1 MFFEA
6 LQISRKKAMVTPKKK
21 CEMFKVYFHN
31 IENSDMHID
40 FNITHSAE
48 DKWMLTTEDVFKGKQ
63 VKKSMTIGIDA
74 LKSLLKIV
82 NESFTLTKD
91 ENIRYHDE
99 DSAALMEKNHRSVI
113 TKTYAGQTTKIL
125 TLLTH
130 VLQQRDDEAVDKLE
144 IYISKYGEGECKPC
158 VAVRRWKGDKPSKIS
173 ITLKGS
179 MLKDFRVKAGYI
191 LSWIDS
197 QVNSNKLKRAHCTEE
212 QEEEVVQSKKR
223 RKSDDEKEVAEAI
236 KALIEI
242 AEKGDTPSTDHVET
256 STQTD
261 ESMHVDDV
269 DDEGVEVG
277 QSTNDD
283 DEGKSKK
290 GKGARKLSIPIGLVK
305 QKVRSLDER
314 NEKVSDCIQEAY
326 KVVLMKY
333 IRLKG
338 AEFCQKRCSPSN
350 PHNNDCIEVNVFKF
364 VTFHVSYANDNMLN
378 EGREQFTSNMIG
390 ELKKSKKFNSLKL
403 YDAHVH
409 AILDSVYDGMT
420 QRKGAV
426 YNMKD
431 ASTFLLNVLLRMIYS
446 LVESQ

>member
-1 MFFEA
+1 MFLKLFRLVNQLSFVTVESRRVFEA

-48 DKWMLTTEDVFKGKQ
+48 DKWTLTTEDVFKGKQ

-74 LKSLLKIV
+74 LKPLLKIV

-113 TKTYAGQTTKIL
+113 TKTYAGQTTKI
-125 TLLTH
+125 
-130 VLQQRDDEAVDKLE
+130 
-144 IYISKYGEGECKPC
+144 
-158 VAVRRWKGDKPSKIS
+158 PSKIS

-197 QVNSNKLKRAHCTEE
+197 QVNSNQLKRAHHTEE

-242 AEKGDTPSTDHVET
+242 AEKGDTPSTNHVET

-269 DDEGVEVG
+269 DNEGVEVG

-283 DEGKSKK
+283 DERKSKK

-338 AEFCQKRCSPSN
+338 AEFCQKRCSPNN

-378 EGREQFTSNMIG
+378 EGREQFKSNMIG
-390 ELKKSKKFNSLKL
+390 ELKKSKKFTSLKL

>member
-1 MFFEA
+1 MALTLSSHFE
-6 LQISRKKAMVTPKKK
+6 
-21 CEMFKVYFHN
+21 
-31 IENSDMHID
+31 
-40 FNITHSAE
+40 
-48 DKWMLTTEDVFKGKQ
+48 
-63 VKKSMTIGIDA
+63 
-74 LKSLLKIV
+74 IV

-99 DSAALMEKNHRSVI
+99 DSAALMEKNYRSVI
-113 TKTYAGQTTKIL
+113 TKTYAGQATKIL

-173 ITLKGS
+173 ITLKGL

-197 QVNSNKLKRAHCTEE
+197 QVNSKVNSNKLKRAHHTEE
-212 QEEEVVQSKKR
+212 QEEEVVHSKKR

-236 KALIEI
+236 KALVEI
-242 AEKGDTPSTDHVET
+242 AEKGDAPSTVHAET

-269 DDEGVEVG
+269 DDEGVEVD
-277 QSTNDD
+277 QSTND
-283 DEGKSKK
+283 ERKSKK
-290 GKGARKLSIPIGLVK
+290 GKCARKLFIPIGLVK
-305 QKVRSLDER
+305 QKVRTLDKR
-314 NEKVSDCIQEAY
+314 NEKLSDCIQEAY
-326 KVVLMKY
+326 KVILMKY

-338 AEFCQKRCSPSN
+338 AEFCQKRCSPNN

-364 VTFHVSYANDNMLN
+364 VTFHVSNANDNMLN
-378 EGREQFTSNMIG
+378 EGREQFNSSMIG
-390 ELKKSKKFNSLKL
+390 ELKKSKKFTSLKL
-403 YDAHVH
+403 YDTHLH

-431 ASTFLLNVLLRMIYS
+431 ASTFLLNLLLRMIWT
-446 LVESQ
+446 LVESE